1 MAGVIL
7 TLDQVLTRIN
17 NGFASHLF
25 DEHDDGVRAIAK
37 NACEW
42 DYTTLGNTIMQIAK
56 LCPNH
61 KPLMM
66 EIAEEAVDT
75 VNLVD
80 YVKFVQSIVLDLVN
94 HNYIPDQDGSL
105 ATLVVVVGGIRV
117 YAEFIVGMEKII
129 DSAQNITQKFLAE
142 KFKRSCNA

>member
-42 DYTTLGNTIMQIAK
+42 DYTTLGNTIVQIAK

-80 YVKFVQSIVLDLVN
+80 YVKFVQGVVYDLIQ
-94 HNYIPDQDGSL
+94 HNYIPDHDGSL

-129 DSAQNITQKFLAE
+129 DGAQNITQKFLADR
-142 KFKRSCNA
+142 FKRSCNA